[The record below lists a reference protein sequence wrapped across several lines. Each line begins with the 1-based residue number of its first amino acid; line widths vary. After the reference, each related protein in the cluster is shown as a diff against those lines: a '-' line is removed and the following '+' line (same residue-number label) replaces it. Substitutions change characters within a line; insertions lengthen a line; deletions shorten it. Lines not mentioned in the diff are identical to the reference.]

1 MNQKELQDFRRK
13 LFLEKKPA
21 KTMTDSYFQR
31 YCGDTLRCPY
41 CGKEIEDKFENDTD
55 DIDCESCGKNFH
67 YERRYTIEY
76 VVVFKEDEEV

>member
-21 KTMTDSYFQR
+21 ETMNKDYCQR

-55 DIDCESCGKNFH
+55 DIDCESCGKNFR
-67 YERRYTIEY
+67 YDRIYTIEY
-76 VVVFKEDEEV
+76 VVVFKEEDEV

>member
-1 MNQKELQDFRRK
+1 MNQKELQDFRIK

-21 KTMTDSYFQR
+21 ETMNKDYLQI

-41 CGKEIEDKFENDTD
+41 CGKEIEDKFENDSD

-67 YERRYTIEY
+67 YERQYTIEY
-76 VVVFKEDEEV
+76 VVVFKEEDEV